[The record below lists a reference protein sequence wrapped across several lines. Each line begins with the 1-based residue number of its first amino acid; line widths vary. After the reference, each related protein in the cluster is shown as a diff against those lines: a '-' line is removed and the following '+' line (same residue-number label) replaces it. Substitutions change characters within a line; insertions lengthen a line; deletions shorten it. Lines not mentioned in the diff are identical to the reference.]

1 MGRIPEQVI
10 ENVRDRADIVEVV
23 GGYIPLQARG
33 GDHWGCCPFHQE
45 KTPSFKVNAERRSY
59 HCFGCHKSGN
69 VFTFVM
75 ERENVDFIGAVR
87 LLAQRYAIDIPE
99 EESGPGRTPG
109 EKSDKEIAFGILERI
124 AQWYQQCLAQPE
136 AEVARDYLQRRGIDA
151 EWMQKFGL
159 GYSPDAWDAAIQ
171 WGARLQIPVAQLEL
185 AGLVIAKENT
195 SPPQY
200 YDRFRGRLMFPIRD
214 ELGRVVG
221 FSARTLEAE
230 AKTAK
235 YINSPET
242 VVFHKNRL
250 LYGLHLARLAF
261 KRHGTALVCEGQL
274 DVMAC
279 FRAGFDNAV
288 CAQGTA
294 FTENHAALLR
304 RFTETVHFCFD
315 ADNAGQKA
323 AVRSIQLAVAAG
335 FKVYVVPLP
344 EGDDPDSLLK
354 RGGPEAVRLAVSAAR
369 DALTFLLERGRQQ
382 HPDNTPEDRSA
393 ISAEIMPVIAIN
405 ANPVLRAAQCQWL
418 AQALGLPEMAI
429 IASLDL
435 FQKQQARRAATSAGH
450 LAPEA
455 TAAVRPGTMP
465 EQRPDFSPRPGPAVR
480 KMIVKGPS
488 AIERAEKTLL
498 DYCLC
503 SPERAAEVES
513 RLPAEELSSSP
524 LGQAL
529 KLVLVETRHGD
540 WQEAREHLVAAVDL
554 ITDPQ
559 VGEVVANP
567 EFQPGQPPAPDPV
580 PSKDEHQAREQAQF
594 KEEARLK
601 DEARISRTISD
612 CLTTL
617 HLQYLDSQIAKA
629 KEALSTTTDD
639 SEQHRLML
647 EIRDLATRRR
657 EHAQTRRG

>member
-1 MGRIPEQVI
+1 MGRIPEEVI
-10 ENVRDRADIVEVV
+10 ENVRDRADIVEVI
-23 GGYIPLQARG
+23 GAYLPLHPRG
-33 GDHWGCCPFHQE
+33 GEHWGCCPFHQE

-87 LLAQRYAIDIPE
+87 LLAQRYAIAIPE
-99 EESGPGRTPG
+99 EESGPGRAPG
-109 EKSDKEIAFGILERI
+109 EKSDKEIAFGVLERI

-136 AEVARDYLQRRGIDA
+136 AEVAREYLQRRGIEP
-151 EWMQKFGL
+151 EWVQKFGL

-185 AGLVIAKENT
+185 AGLVIVKENS

-261 KRHGTALVCEGQL
+261 KRHGTALLCEGQL

-304 RFTETVHFCFD
+304 RFTDTVHFCFD

-323 AVRSIQLAVAAG
+323 AVRSIQLAVSAG

-354 RGGPEAVRLAVSAAR
+354 RGGPEAVQQAVAAALEALA
-369 DALTFLLERGRQQ
+369 FLLARGQKL
-382 HPDNTPEDRSA
+382 HDGTSPEGKEA
-393 ISAEIMPVIAIN
+393 ISAEILPVIALN
-405 ANPVLRAAQCQWL
+405 GSPVMRAAQCQWL
-418 AQALGLPEMAI
+418 AQALGLPETAI
-429 IASLDL
+429 IAGLDQ
-435 FQKQQARRAATSAGH
+435 FQKQQARRSTTVHRPAAE
-450 LAPEA
+450 AP
-455 TAAVRPGTMP
+455 AAIRPGTMP
-465 EQRPDFSPRPGPAVR
+465 EQRPDFTPRLGPAVR
-480 KMIVKGPS
+480 KMTVKGPS

-498 DYCLC
+498 DYSLC
-503 SPERAAEVES
+503 SEARANEVAR
-513 RLPAEELSSSP
+513 RLPVEELSAAP
-524 LGQAL
+524 LGRAL
-529 KLVLVETRHGD
+529 NLVLAETLYGE
-540 WQEAREHLVAAVDL
+540 WQHAREHLVAAIEL
-554 ITDPQ
+554 ITDPL
-559 VGEVVANP
+559 VGEVVASP
-567 EFQPGQPPAPDPV
+567 EFQPGTEPELAPPA
-580 PSKDEHQAREQAQF
+580 AG
-594 KEEARLK
+594 K
-601 DEARISRTISD
+601 DEAQIKEAVRISRTIND
-612 CLTTL
+612 CLITL
-617 HLQYLDSQIAKA
+617 HLQHLDARITKA
-629 KEALSTTTDD
+629 NEALAAAAEEA
-639 SEQHRLML
+639 EQQRLVL
-647 EIRDLATRRR
+647 EIRALAASRRQ
-657 EHAQTRRG
+657 HAQARRG